1 MTDLLTFLAMLLHV
15 PACETEDSTAC
26 YWNAASQGNGVGSS
40 FLSLTDTVRIV
51 VS

>member
-15 PACETEDSTAC
+15 PACETEDSTGC
-26 YWNAASQGNGVGSS
+26 YWNAASMGNGTGVS
-40 FLSLTDTVRIV
+40 FLSLTETVRIT